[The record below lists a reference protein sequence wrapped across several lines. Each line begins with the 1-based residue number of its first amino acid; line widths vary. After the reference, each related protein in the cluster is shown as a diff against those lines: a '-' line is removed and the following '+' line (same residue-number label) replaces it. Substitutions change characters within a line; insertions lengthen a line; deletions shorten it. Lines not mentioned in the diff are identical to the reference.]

1 MFRYLVAHLPAFRL
15 ERCGW
20 LHSQPAAL
28 VAEEKSALRVQC
40 ATPAALSGGVRRG
53 MTAAEARA
61 VLPALQVETLQPE
74 DEARDLDDLAQQL
87 LRVSPSVRALPPD
100 ALVAE
105 ISRVGAPGA
114 SSAPRAGAERALL
127 ERVRLRLAQLG
138 HRVTVVV
145 ADDPATAWACAAW
158 GRQSRVVPAGQGAE
172 ALAPLPL
179 EALDLPPREQALLR
193 GLGLRTVGAFAAL
206 PPASVVGRLGPVA
219 IAAHALARGDAPRPA
234 IPPWQQ
240 DQPLVLTQPL
250 MHPVVEQEALLFV
263 LNGLLRDAAAHLVA
277 ADRAAVRLLL
287 RLGLDPQE
295 DGADDGASARHGGP
309 TPHAPGGVQELPLRL
324 GAPTRDPRRM
334 LELLRARLE
343 RLRLAGPVISVS
355 LELPDP
361 VEFTGRQRD
370 LLDRQRAAEA
380 LDEVVARLQD
390 ELGADAVLRPQLAP
404 RHRPEAAWQPQPW
417 SSPRPSL
424 LSSSGRAAP
433 ACHADQLGRQRPD
446 GSDPVRAWEGFP
458 APPSPVRPTLLLLP
472 AQSVELR
479 TRPLGPGLG
488 EQPVQLH
495 VDGRWHDL
503 TDLAGPEALAGE
515 WWRDGFDRRYW
526 RATLGDGRRAWLYLE
541 EGHWALHGW
550 FD

>member
-105 ISRVGAPGA
+105 ISRVGAPGG
-114 SSAPRAGAERALL
+114 SSPRAGAERALL
-127 ERVRLRLAQLG
+127 ERVRLRLEQLG

-158 GRQSRVVPAGQGAE
+158 GRKSRVVPAGQGAD

-179 EALDLPPREQALLR
+179 EALDLPLREQALLR
-193 GLGLRTVGAFAAL
+193 GLGLRSVGAFAAL

-219 IAAHALARGDAPRPA
+219 VAAHALARGDAPRPA
-234 IPPWQQ
+234 ITPWQQ

-295 DGADDGASARHGGP
+295 DGDASCNGPGTAPAAR
-309 TPHAPGGVQELPLRL
+309 APGGVQELPLRL
-324 GAPTRDPRRM
+324 GVPTRDPRRM

-380 LDEVVARLQD
+380 LDEVVGRLQD
-390 ELGADAVLRPQLAP
+390 ELGSDAVLRPRRAP
-404 RHRPEAAWQPQPW
+404 RHRPEAAWQADAW
-417 SSPRPSL
+417 SSPRTSL
-424 LSSSGRAAP
+424 LRAAP
-433 ACHADQLGRQRPD
+433 APTCHADLLGHQRPD

-458 APPSPVRPTLLLLP
+458 LSPSPVRPALLLHP

-495 VDGRWHDL
+495 ADGRWHDL

-526 RATLGDGRRAWLYLE
+526 RATLADGRRAWLYLE